1 MKKICLAVLIIALV
15 PMFMGCRNS
24 KGQTF
29 NEYLTEVYPY
39 IEYHNSS
46 FNFDSKNEKIE
57 IISGYTL
64 NQGNSY
70 EWVETEDGYDL
81 IIHFTKGG
89 E

>member
-1 MKKICLAVLIIALV
+1 MKKMYFVLLIVVLLT
-15 PMFMGCRNS
+15 FTGCKNS

-39 IEYHNSS
+39 IEYRNSS

-57 IISGYTL
+57 IIEDYVL

-70 EWVETEDGYDL
+70 EWVETENGYDL
-81 IIHFTKGG
+81 VLHFVKGG
-89 E
+89 K